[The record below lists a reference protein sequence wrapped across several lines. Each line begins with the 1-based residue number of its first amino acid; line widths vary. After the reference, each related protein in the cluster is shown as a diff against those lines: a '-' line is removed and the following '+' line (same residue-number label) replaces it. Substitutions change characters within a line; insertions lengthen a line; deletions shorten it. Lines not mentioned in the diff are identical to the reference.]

1 MLSTG
6 EICVDIVL
14 ASAYAGLNCRIGGI
28 VEKETVGSNR
38 VLSFQRARILA
49 QILFAVQVLI
59 AAPVGAQTVVPIT
72 SEPSHHLAISNQ
84 YVRVFKVEV
93 APHAETLYHQHNN
106 DYIYVTIGDA
116 DVNNVLI
123 HQQPVRLALK
133 DGDVR
138 LSKAPF
144 AHKAQNNIDQPFR
157 NVTVELLK
165 GMGTPIC
172 GLPGAQESCGIGPGW
187 TGGMDG
193 SSESSSGYLQ
203 PVFRASRM
211 TLDKVRI
218 QGSTEVPRETIPNA
232 PFLLIAISGMKF
244 RLTSQKGTQ
253 ELAAQ
258 PGDVFWNEEPVSSF
272 ETLPPVARF
281 VIISFGAGK
290 TQ

>member
-1 MLSTG
+1 M
-6 EICVDIVL
+6 
-14 ASAYAGLNCRIGGI
+14 A
-28 VEKETVGSNR
+28 
-38 VLSFQRARILA
+38 
-49 QILFAVQVLI
+49 
-59 AAPVGAQTVVPIT
+59 GAQNVVPIT

-93 APHAETLYHQHNN
+93 PPHAETLYHQHDY
-106 DYIYVTIGDA
+106 DYIYVTLGNA

-123 HQQPVRLALK
+123 HQPPVRLALK

-165 GMGTPIC
+165 GMGTPLC

-187 TGGMDG
+187 TGGLDG
-193 SSESSSGYLQ
+193 SSETASGYSQ
-203 PVFRASRM
+203 PLFRASRM
-211 TLDKVRI
+211 TVDKVRTE
-218 QGSTEVPRETIPNA
+218 GSTEIPQNAVPNA
-232 PFLLIAISGMKF
+232 PFLLIAVSSMKL

-258 PGDVFWNEEPVSSF
+258 PGDVFWNEEPLSSF
-272 ETLPPVARF
+272 VAPPPAAKF
-281 VIISFGAGK
+281 VVISFGAGK